1 MNLRLKLALTNLL
14 FKLLFTGLFLAVLPY
29 LSERINIYQTD
40 NELIEKREHFFDIIE
55 KIGIEPFLFS
65 DTTNAFGSYNILKEE
80 FISLEKKE
88 VDEPWNFIEVT
99 QRLIEGEVIEYRVL
113 NYSFLVD
120 GQMYLLEIGKSL
132 SSISV
137 AEKNIERIFL
147 IFLGAFL
154 IISFAFELLYTRVLL
169 NPLSLIVRKLK
180 NSNHPASFN
189 RTPVKTSTS
198 DFATLDST
206 LTELMDKIN
215 ILFQKEKEITEN
227 ISHELLTPVSILRGK
242 LENMLIRDD
251 LNDESLIKIEEALT
265 TLHRL
270 KTLVNSLL
278 LIARVESSQYLRED
292 TVDIGLLIAE
302 ILDELKPMAEDAGIK
317 IVTEFRANNTFADVN
332 HSLLFTMFYNVINN
346 AIKIT
351 PKEGI
356 IQIQQDYLK
365 KQFTVIISDNGPGIP
380 PNEMETLFKR
390 FRKKKSVNDQ
400 GTGIGLAITKSIADF
415 HHIRIVVNASPQTGT
430 RFEFRFPEKK

>member
-40 NELIEKREHFFDIIE
+40 EELIEKREHFFDMIAE
-55 KIGIEPFLFS
+55 VGINPFLYS
-65 DTTNAFGSYNILKEE
+65 DSINAFGSYNILKEE

-99 QRLIEGEVIEYRVL
+99 RRLIEGEVIEYRVL

-120 GQMYLLEIGKSL
+120 GEMYLLEIGKSL

-169 NPLSLIVRKLK
+169 NPLSIIVRKLK
-180 NSNHPASFN
+180 NSTHPATYN
-189 RTPVKTSTS
+189 RAPVKTSTS
-198 DFATLDST
+198 DFTTLDST

-242 LENMLIRDD
+242 LENMLTDD
-251 LNDESLIKIEEALT
+251 NLDDESLIKVEEALT

-270 KTLVNSLL
+270 KTLVNALL
-278 LIARVESSQYLRED
+278 LIARVESSQYLRHD
-292 TVDIGLLIAE
+292 TVNIPELITV
-302 ILDELKPMAEDAGIK
+302 IMDELDPMAEDAGIRM
-317 IVTEFRANNTFADVN
+317 IADFRADTSFSDVN
-332 HSLLFTMFYNVINN
+332 RSLLFTMFYNVVNN
-346 AIKIT
+346 AIKNT
-351 PKEGI
+351 PNGGVIRLES
-356 IQIQQDYLK
+356 DWTK
-365 KQFTVIISDNGPGIP
+365 KQFTVIISDNGPGIA
-380 PNEMETLFKR
+380 PNEMKTLFQR
-390 FRKKKSVNDQ
+390 FKKKKSVNDS

-415 HHIRIVVNASPQTGT
+415 HNIRISVTASTKTGT
-430 RFEFRFPEKK
+430 RFEFLFPEKK